1 MNNGN
6 KAKNFV
12 GKQEAFNPK
21 NYEKNGLTQD
31 EVLEIK
37 EAFVLYRSFRNN

>member
-1 MNNGN
+1 MKKGN
-6 KAKNFV
+6 KAQNFV

-21 NYEKNGLTQD
+21 NFEKNGLTQE

-37 EAFVLYRSFRNN
+37 EAFVPYRSFRNN